1 MIEIKK
7 SGIYEFCLTCRAE
20 KDLRDVRFSIKN
32 NVNNAVVVT
41 LCPNC
46 LARLKE
52 NIEEVFNEN
61 KEFGF

>member
-7 SGIYEFCLTCRAE
+7 SENYEFCLNCRAE
-20 KDLRDVRFSIKN
+20 QNLRDVRFSMR
-32 NVNNAVVVT
+32 NNANNAIVVT

-46 LARLKE
+46 LARLDEKIKE
-52 NIEEVFNEN
+52 VLNED

>member
-7 SGIYEFCLTCRAE
+7 SGNYEFCLTCRAE
-20 KDLRDVRFSIKN
+20 KDLHDVRFSMRN
-32 NVNNAVVVT
+32 NINNAVVVT
-41 LCPNC
+41 LCSTC

-52 NIEEVFNEN
+52 KIEEVLNED